1 MCNAGDRQAVGTEN
15 GDVLICD
22 GTDLKATMHSVSS
35 GRAITAIAAHA
46 KVGDCKPVQHQ
57 SFLLQPVSCER

>member
-22 GTDLKATMHSVSS
+22 GTDLKATMHSVSA

-46 KVGDCKPVQHQ
+46 KVGDCKPV
-57 SFLLQPVSCER
+57 